1 MGLERPFAVVAAVA
15 FIALRL
21 AGPAA
26 AEAEKPVA
34 VAARLAQ
41 DAGGG
46 VLTFDLSRPVEA
58 NAYTLSA
65 PDRIVVDLPEVV
77 FEVPARGSE
86 SDAGGDGPVKAFRFG
101 LLAPGRSRIVIDL
114 NRTACPGVASK
125 PVASGAEASRLTIE
139 IKPCDDVSFAAAE
152 KPSDE
157 AAAASDP
164 GLGAEPASSSPP
176 VIVLDP
182 GHGGI
187 DSGARGL
194 GGVEEKTLVLA
205 FCAELKR
212 QLDAGGHYKVLMTR
226 EGDQYVD
233 LDDRVAFAR
242 AADAALFISVHA
254 DALREYGSVAGSTV
268 YTVAD
273 RASDAEAARVAAHE
287 NAADRDPDKVRKAE
301 QDPGVVDILSDLRR
315 RETRAYAHLFARG
328 LIADLRGA
336 TRLNHN
342 PERSAGFVVLKAPE
356 FPSVLIE
363 LGYLSNPEDVA
374 AMQSVEWRAR
384 AAAAVNRSVEAFFAR
399 SGPADAPAVGSGVA
413 LGVDRGPAPAH

>member
-1 MGLERPFAVVAAVA
+1 MGLERPFAVAAAVA
-15 FIALRL
+15 LIALRL
-21 AGPAA
+21 AAPAA

-34 VAARLAQ
+34 VAARLTQ
-41 DAGGG
+41 DAGGAA
-46 VLTFDLSRPVEA
+46 LTFDLSRTVEA
-58 NAYTLSA
+58 NAYTLSS
-65 PDRIVVDLPEVV
+65 PDRIVIDLPEVV
-77 FEVPARGSE
+77 FQIPARGSE
-86 SDAGGDGPVKAFRFG
+86 PDAGADSGPVKAFRFG
-101 LLAPGRSRIVIDL
+101 LLSPGRSRIVVDL
-114 NRTACPGVASK
+114 NRPACPDVASK
-125 PVASGAEASRLTIE
+125 PVASNAEASRLTIE
-139 IKPCDDVSFAAAE
+139 IKPCDDASFVAAE

-157 AAAASDP
+157 AAAATDP
-164 GLGAEPASSSPP
+164 GPGAGPASSPP

-182 GHGGI
+182 GHGGV

-194 GGVEEKTLVLA
+194 GGVEEKMLALA
-205 FCAELKR
+205 FCVELKR
-212 QLDAGGHYKVLMTR
+212 QLVVGGHYKVLMTR
-226 EGDQYVD
+226 ESDQYVD

-273 RASDAEAARVAAHE
+273 RASDAEAARIAAHE

-328 LIADLRGA
+328 LVADLRGA

-374 AMQSVEWRAR
+374 ALQSVEWRAR
-384 AAAAVNRSVEAFFAR
+384 AAQAVTRSIEAFFAR
-399 SGPADAPAVGSGVA
+399 SGPADAPAPGPGVA
-413 LGVDRGPAPAH
+413 LGVDRGAPGR